1 MPDDIILQTA
11 KLSIGYRAARQPP
24 RRVADSLNLALRA
37 GELVC
42 LLGPNGAGKS
52 TLLRTLAGMLP
63 PLGGQMLLHG
73 QNLAHLTPRDIA
85 QRLSVVLTDR
95 IDVGNLSAYA
105 LVALGRHPYTDWLGR
120 LSDHDEASVHNALAA
135 VDAVAL
141 AERQMHEL
149 SDGERQR
156 VMIARALAQDPL
168 VMLLDEP
175 TAFLD
180 LPRRVEM
187 MRLLRRLAHTTGRAL
202 LLSTHD
208 LDLALR
214 SADVLW
220 LMETGGHLHTGAPE
234 DLVLSGAFAATFHR
248 EGVTFDPATGTFQMH
263 PTGAERVALA
273 GTGIAH
279 FWTARALERAG
290 FAVVPAEAQ
299 ADAWVVVEAH
309 EHSNGESQ
317 QAPSGSAPIEPYRW
331 RCRIG
336 SDTAA
341 HTLTSV
347 YELVALLRAH
357 ASPRSAPPPAQP
369 AYGRGAPATS

>member
-1 MPDDIILQTA
+1 
-11 KLSIGYRAARQPP
+11 
-24 RRVADSLNLALRA
+24 
-37 GELVC
+37 
-42 LLGPNGAGKS
+42 
-52 TLLRTLAGMLP
+52 
-63 PLGGQMLLHG
+63 
-73 QNLAHLTPRDIA
+73 
-85 QRLSVVLTDR
+85 
-95 IDVGNLSAYA
+95 
-105 LVALGRHPYTDWLGR
+105 
-120 LSDHDEASVHNALAA
+120 
-135 VDAVAL
+135 
-141 AERQMHEL
+141 MHEL